1 MLSSESV
8 CFGAP
13 LWNLHFS
20 DERACKFISSLKH
33 NNKPFTHHSSGF
45 ILGTFVTVGNG
56 TQPFQRLFHSLA
68 EIIAQLPQPIV
79 VQAGHNAVDLPGC
92 IVFDFVGQEQFE
104 QLIDDHELIISHAG
118 VGSILTALERGRRP
132 VVIPRRCGAY
142 AEIINDHQITLVT
155 ELADLGLVSP
165 VLATE
170 RLPEAILDAV
180 QAQSCQRTS
189 SSSLEFA
196 QSLYLD
202 KFNAALNKLSA
213 RRRGFRKLCLVSACG
228 GHLTEL
234 RKLKPVYEKHSFF
247 YVINNPIVQ
256 PSDMQGKT
264 YTITLCERDW
274 RAGINF
280 WEAFRILL
288 RERPDCIVSTGA
300 WPAIPFAIVGR
311 ILGIPNIYIE
321 TMARVTLPSLTGRF
335 MYYLAD
341 RFFYP
346 WRQLSH
352 FFPKGHYCGLLV

>member
-1 MLSSESV
+1 
-8 CFGAP
+8 
-13 LWNLHFS
+13 
-20 DERACKFISSLKH
+20 
-33 NNKPFTHHSSGF
+33 
-45 ILGTFVTVGNG
+45 LGTFVTVGNG
-56 TQPFQRLFHSLA
+56 TQSFQRLFNALA
-68 EIIAQLPQPIV
+68 KITAQLPQPIV
-79 VQAGHNAVDLPGC
+79 IQAGHNTVDLPDC

-118 VGSILTALERGRRP
+118 VGSILSALEHGRKP
-132 VVIPRRCGAY
+132 VVIPRRSGVY
-142 AEIINDHQITLVT
+142 AEIINDHQIALVT

-165 VLATE
+165 ILATD
-170 RLPEAILDAV
+170 RLPEAILEAV
-180 QAQSCQRTS
+180 QAKSYLNV
-189 SSSLEFA
+189 SSSLLGDA
-196 QSLYLD
+196 QSFYLD
-202 KFNAALNKLSA
+202 QFSVALNELSP
-213 RRRGFRKLCLVSACG
+213 RRRSFRKLCLVSACG

-234 RKLKPVYEKHSFF
+234 RKLKPVYHKHSFF

-256 PSDMQGKT
+256 PPDMQGKT

>member
-1 MLSSESV
+1 
-8 CFGAP
+8 
-13 LWNLHFS
+13 
-20 DERACKFISSLKH
+20 
-33 NNKPFTHHSSGF
+33 
-45 ILGTFVTVGNG
+45 LGTFVTVGNG
-56 TQPFQRLFHSLA
+56 TQPFQRLFSALS

-79 VQAGHNAVDLPGC
+79 IQAGHNTIDMPGC
-92 IVFDFVGQEQFE
+92 IVFDFVSQEQFE
-104 QLIDDHELIISHAG
+104 RLIDDHELIISHAG
-118 VGSILTALERGRRP
+118 VGSILTALEHGRKP
-132 VVIPRRCGAY
+132 VVVPRRCGVY

-155 ELADLGLVSP
+155 ELADLGLISP
-165 VLATE
+165 ILATDG
-170 RLPEAILDAV
+170 LSEAILDAV
-180 QAQSCQRTS
+180 QAQSCLNVSCSPLDFTQYS
-189 SSSLEFA
+189 
-196 QSLYLD
+196 YLD
-202 KFNAALNKLSA
+202 CFNAALNELSS

-234 RKLKPVYEKHSFF
+234 RKLKPVYEKYSFF
-247 YVINNPIVQ
+247 HVINNPIVK

-288 RERPDCIVSTGA
+288 REKPDCIVSTGA

-335 MYYLAD
+335 MYYLAN

-346 WRQLSH
+346 WHQLAH
-352 FFPKGHYCGLLV
+352 FFPKGEYCGLLL